1 MDTMA
6 KVSTIRKGDVISGP
20 CGYVNVLG
28 VRKNASGRAVFDTD
42 GAPFPA
48 FSRNPQHNVWKRTVD
63 AAPEAPQEAPAAQT
77 ELTEPLAPVSD
88 EGGAEAR
95 FLAAV
100 ADKAAEAATEAP
112 KAPRRRNR
120 GKAATAPASASEEA
134 KA

>member
-63 AAPEAPQEAPAAQT
+63 AAPEAPQEVPAAQT
-77 ELTEPLAPVSD
+77 ELTEPLALVL
-88 EGGAEAR
+88 AQEAPQE
-95 FLAAV
+95 
-100 ADKAAEAATEAP
+100 AAEAATEAP

-120 GKAATAPASASEEA
+120 GKAATAPASATEEA